1 MKKIKVN
8 KNKILDKNSD
18 KQTNDSKDN
27 KNNNL
32 STKRHEI
39 KSKISKKSKTN
50 CNYPKDSKDFSANW
64 KRLALKLNS
73 NKTNDK
79 KLIKNKSF
87 ETNKTKQ
94 KKVIE
99 KKSTKSE
106 IWFDGVDDCLIKS
119 SMIDINCSD
128 DKNEKLVK
136 DKSFS
141 GLTKVLA
148 MDCEMV
154 GTGSDGM
161 NSVLARVSIV
171 NFFGHCIYDKYV
183 KPIEEITDYRTAV
196 SGIRPSDLVNAS
208 DFKIVQ
214 KEVNDLLKDRL
225 LVGHALKNDF
235 KVLFLSHPKHKIRD
249 TSKYF
254 KRLFGGRP
262 PSLKRLSETVLGV
275 KVQSGEHDSVE
286 DARAAMRLFTMFR
299 RKWESDINRKFN
311 KNKISKKHKS
321 IDKHK

>member
-1 MKKIKVN
+1 MNKIKVN
-8 KNKILDKNSD
+8 NNRILDKNSD
-18 KQTNDSKDN
+18 KQMNDSKDN
-27 KNNNL
+27 KNKNL
-32 STKRHEI
+32 SKKRHEI
-39 KSKISKKSKTN
+39 KSKIRKKSKTN
-50 CNYPKDSKDFSANW
+50 CNYPKDTKDFSVNW

-79 KLIKNKSF
+79 KFVKNKSF
-87 ETNKTKQ
+87 ETKQ

-99 KKSTKSE
+99 KKNTKSCE

-136 DKSFS
+136 DKSFR
-141 GLTKVLA
+141 GLTKILA

-171 NFFGHCIYDKYV
+171 NFFGHCLYDKYV
-183 KPIEEITDYRTAV
+183 KPIEEVTDYRTAV

-214 KEVNDLLKDRL
+214 KEVHDLLKDRI
-225 LVGHALKNDF
+225 LVGHALKNDL

-254 KRLFGGRP
+254 KYLFGGRP
-262 PSLKRLSETVLGV
+262 PSLKRLSEAVLGV

-286 DARAAMRLFTMFR
+286 DAQAAMRLFTMFR

-321 IDKHK
+321 IDKHN

>member
-1 MKKIKVN
+1 MNKIKVN
-8 KNKILDKNSD
+8 NNKILDKNSD
-18 KQTNDSKDN
+18 KQTNDSKNN
-27 KNNNL
+27 KNKNL
-32 STKRHEI
+32 SKKRM
-39 KSKISKKSKTN
+39 KSKVSKKSKTN
-50 CNYPKDSKDFSANW
+50 CNYPKDAKDFSANW
-64 KRLALKLNS
+64 KRLASKLNS

-79 KLIKNKSF
+79 KIIKNKSF
-87 ETNKTKQ
+87 ETNQ

-99 KKSTKSE
+99 NKSTKSCD

-119 SMIDINCSD
+119 SMIDINCSN
-128 DKNEKLVK
+128 DKSEKLVK

-141 GLTKVLA
+141 GLTKILA

-171 NFFGHCIYDKYV
+171 NFFGHCLYDKYV

-196 SGIRPSDLVNAS
+196 SGIRPSDLVNAT

-214 KEVNDLLKDRL
+214 KEVHDLLKDRI
-225 LVGHALKNDF
+225 LVGHALKNDL

-254 KRLFGGRP
+254 KHLFGGRP
-262 PSLKRLSETVLGV
+262 PKLKRLSETILGV
-275 KVQSGEHDSVE
+275 KVQSGEHNSVE
-286 DARAAMRLFTMFR
+286 DAQAAMRLFTMFR
-299 RKWESDINRKFN
+299 RKWESDINTKFY
-311 KNKISKKHKS
+311 KNKISKKHKP